1 MCQLQWRL
9 SDDSAEIIAQNG
21 RTIENLESNLSLSKV
36 KILSLKNEGEKNSA
50 KILDL
55 KSKIKYEQLKNKHL
69 FDGST
74 ERLAELED
82 LRKKLRNN
90 DDVIGRL
97 ETNVS
102 DKNRRVGHVTEDL
115 IDQDKH
121 FQKLTS
127 ALSEKQVQR
136 NTLDVELKLE
146 VTKLRGSDWI
156 WCTEKAA
163 LKI

>member
-1 MCQLQWRL
+1 M
-9 SDDSAEIIAQNG
+9 SIF
-21 RTIENLESNLSLSKV
+21 
-36 KILSLKNEGEKNSA
+36 
-50 KILDL
+50 
-55 KSKIKYEQLKNKHL
+55 EQLKNKHI
-69 FDGST
+69 FGRST

-97 ETNVS
+97 ETNVA
-102 DKNRRVGHVTEDL
+102 DKNRHVGHVKEDL

-121 FQKLTS
+121 FQNLTS